1 MPDTGAGTWL
11 LPRQVGLANAL
22 RLVFSGEPIRAETAK
37 GMGYVHIVVEPE
49 ALARTAREEAERL
62 AAVSPL
68 SIRLMKELI
77 YDGLGRSVA
86 DHLPAHVEALRTC
99 FASDDH
105 AELATPAGA
114 DHHRLRQQ
122 REIESTAVGQSQR
135 LEDVRN
141 LQHPIHNGGK
151 QDRAG
156 YSQRDLFT
164 SAQCSNRAHELLFAI
179 VGAVFRCAR
188 A

>member
-1 MPDTGAGTWL
+1 MTFTKVL
-11 LPRQVGLANAL
+11 VAN
-22 RLVFSGEPIRAETAK
+22 RGEIAWRVMRTAK
-37 GMGYVHIVVEPE
+37 AMGYVHIVVEPE

-105 AELATPAGA
+105 AEGMAAFFEKRPA
-114 DHHRLRQQ
+114 R
-122 REIESTAVGQSQR
+122 
-135 LEDVRN
+135 
-141 LQHPIHNGGK
+141 
-151 QDRAG
+151 
-156 YSQRDLFT
+156 FT
-164 SAQCSNRAHELLFAI
+164 
-179 VGAVFRCAR
+179 GT
-188 A
+188 